1 MVKWNKEN
9 FIKTVKTNCFGHTTN
24 VIVDL
29 VNFSEDT
36 ADMTVSD
43 MHEKLA
49 DLSKK
54 YFQTQNP
61 QVREQIQTFIE
72 FYKQEVRIK
81 EEKQKQEE
89 QNGDLDLDNLIKV
102 S

>member
-1 MVKWNKEN
+1 M
-9 FIKTVKTNCFGHTTN
+9 IHP
-24 VIVDL
+24 
-29 VNFSEDT
+29 FSEDT
-36 ADMTVSD
+36 ANMTVSD

-89 QNGDLDLDNLIKV
+89 QNGDLDLDNLINI

>member
-1 MVKWNKEN
+1 M
-9 FIKTVKTNCFGHTTN
+9 IHP
-24 VIVDL
+24 
-29 VNFSEDT
+29 FSEDT
-36 ADMTVSD
+36 ADLSVNELHD
-43 MHEKLA
+43 KVAE
-49 DLSKK
+49 LSKK

>member
-1 MVKWNKEN
+1 M
-9 FIKTVKTNCFGHTTN
+9 IHP
-24 VIVDL
+24 
-29 VNFSEDT
+29 FSEDT
-36 ADMTVSD
+36 ADITVSD
-43 MHEKLA
+43 IHEKLA

>member
-1 MVKWNKEN
+1 M
-9 FIKTVKTNCFGHTTN
+9 IHP
-24 VIVDL
+24 
-29 VNFSEDT
+29 FSEDT
-36 ADMTVSD
+36 ANMTVSD

>member
-1 MVKWNKEN
+1 M
-9 FIKTVKTNCFGHTTN
+9 IHP
-24 VIVDL
+24 
-29 VNFSEDT
+29 FSEDT

-43 MHEKLA
+43 IHEKLA

-61 QVREQIQTFIE
+61 QVREQIHTFIE
-72 FYKQEVRIK
+72 VYKQEVRIK
-81 EEKQKQEE
+81 DVKQKQEE

>member
-1 MVKWNKEN
+1 M
-9 FIKTVKTNCFGHTTN
+9 IHP
-24 VIVDL
+24 
-29 VNFSEDT
+29 FSEDT

-43 MHEKLA
+43 IHEKLA

>member
-1 MVKWNKEN
+1 M
-9 FIKTVKTNCFGHTTN
+9 IHP
-24 VIVDL
+24 
-29 VNFSEDT
+29 FSEDT

>member
-1 MVKWNKEN
+1 M
-9 FIKTVKTNCFGHTTN
+9 IHP
-24 VIVDL
+24 
-29 VNFSEDT
+29 FSEDT

-43 MHEKLA
+43 IHEKLA

-89 QNGDLDLDNLIKV
+89 QNGELDLANLI
-102 S
+102 

>member
-1 MVKWNKEN
+1 M
-9 FIKTVKTNCFGHTTN
+9 IHP
-24 VIVDL
+24 
-29 VNFSEDT
+29 FSEDT

-43 MHEKLA
+43 IHEKIA

>member
-1 MVKWNKEN
+1 M
-9 FIKTVKTNCFGHTTN
+9 IHP
-24 VIVDL
+24 
-29 VNFSEDT
+29 FSEDT

-43 MHEKLA
+43 IHEKLA

-81 EEKQKQEE
+81 EEKQKQDE

>member
-1 MVKWNKEN
+1 M
-9 FIKTVKTNCFGHTTN
+9 IHP
-24 VIVDL
+24 
-29 VNFSEDT
+29 FSENT
-36 ADMTVSD
+36 ADMSVSD
-43 MHEKLA
+43 LHEKLA
-49 DLSKK
+49 ELSKK

-89 QNGDLDLDNLIKV
+89 QNGDLDLDNLINI

>member
-1 MVKWNKEN
+1 M
-9 FIKTVKTNCFGHTTN
+9 IHP
-24 VIVDL
+24 
-29 VNFSEDT
+29 FSEDT

-43 MHEKLA
+43 IHEKLA

-89 QNGDLDLDNLIKV
+89 QNGDLDLDNLINI